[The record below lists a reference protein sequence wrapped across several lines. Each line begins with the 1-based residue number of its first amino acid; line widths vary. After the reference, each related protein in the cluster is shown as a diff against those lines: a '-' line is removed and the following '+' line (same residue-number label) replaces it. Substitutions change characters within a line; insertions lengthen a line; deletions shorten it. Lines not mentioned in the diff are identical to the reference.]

1 LEAWDMKRRYR
12 FLTLVLTIGMLFMNT
27 EYAMAATGLSE
38 AEESILD
45 RLTEGVEMNGMV
57 VRPPVSYLNQIENEL
72 IKNDMDITQEQAR
85 LINLKIEEAADL
97 VKTVSMEEIVQFK
110 NSDIA
115 KKLIVLLE
123 EVAEIANYTV
133 LIDVENET
141 FNVLDSS
148 DNYVFMAKNVIN
160 QTGFQI
166 TPTIIVGWILI
177 SSLLVC
183 FVIANKMKLFVRP

>member
-1 LEAWDMKRRYR
+1 MKKMYR
-12 FLTLVLTIGMLFMNT
+12 FLTLVLTIGILFMST
-27 EYAMAATGLSE
+27 EHAMAATGLSE

-72 IKNDMDITQEQAR
+72 IKNEMDITQEQAR

-97 VKTVSMEEIVQFK
+97 VKTVSMEEIAHFK

-115 KKLIVLLE
+115 KNLIVLLE
-123 EVAEIANYTV
+123 EVAEIANYTLFV
-133 LIDVENET
+133 DVENET
-141 FNVLDSS
+141 FNVLDSN

-166 TPTIIVGWILI
+166 TPTIIVGCILL

-183 FVIANKMKLFVRP
+183 FVIANKMKLFVKPWKA